1 MGDFINRS
9 VLIYV
14 TVNKNKMNRKKV
26 IKFSLWALGILIIV
40 GGSIVYYM
48 FNQPHRDVQATKT
61 DFSFTSSQLVSE
73 YLADAKK
80 ANDKY
85 LDEEGNSK
93 ILEIKGEVS
102 NISENFNK
110 QKVILLKSSYDSAGV
125 SCTFTA
131 ETNESV
137 NHLTKSEIIVVKGVI
152 RSGASYDKDLGMYEN
167 VIMDNCKIISKK

>member
-1 MGDFINRS
+1 
-9 VLIYV
+9 
-14 TVNKNKMNRKKV
+14 MNRKKV

-48 FNQPHRDVQATKT
+48 FNQPHRDVQAIQT

-73 YLADAKK
+73 YLTDAKK

-93 ILEIKGEVS
+93 VLEIKGEVS

-110 QKVILLKSSYDSAGV
+110 QKVVLLKSSLDSAGV

-131 ETNESV
+131 ETNESA
-137 NHLTKSEIIVVKGVI
+137 NHLTKGELIIVKGVI

-167 VIMDNCKIISKK
+167 VIMDNCKIISNK